1 MALPVRGRGTDS
13 RGTRSCKE
21 LQSSCIAERF
31 WNIRP
36 QRVRAPYAK
45 CKEPP
50 VVIPSSAGTVKTGV
64 NLRRPLRKA
73 KYKQATDSELVP

>member
-1 MALPVRGRGTDS
+1 MYSGTVLERPATAGKSPVREMHG
-13 RGTRSCKE
+13 
-21 LQSSCIAERF
+21 
-31 WNIRP
+31 
-36 QRVRAPYAK
+36 
-45 CKEPP
+45 PP